1 MTDAPIKPGDPCE
14 HQGRAFICVQVIGA
28 NLVLRE
34 LRMGSDWLG
43 DRQTVPASEVK
54 NLPSKYLGGGV

>member
-1 MTDAPIKPGDPCE
+1 MSESIKPGDPCE
-14 HQGRAFICVQVIGA
+14 YQGRAFICVQVIGA

-54 NLPSKYLGGGV
+54 KLPSKYLGGGV